1 MPARFAS
8 IRAKIVVIMA
18 VAGVAGL
25 IGTFILVSAVE
36 AGAARAQVHSRVVA
50 TAQAFSTL
58 LAAGATQG
66 EIRSAGFV
74 MHQQQITIR
83 EPNRPPMVLGAHVPA
98 AGAISVTSR
107 VGGATVEVSQS
118 PLPTTDVSL
127 ELTAL
132 AAGVLSLM
140 LGAGVMVGG
149 AMHKALTGP
158 VEAAV
163 RVADRVAHGDLSA
176 RMGDVG
182 TPELARLAAAF
193 DSMAARLEEADQLQK
208 RFLSDLGH
216 EIATPLNAVTGFA
229 LGLAE
234 GSITSEDDKAE
245 AAELVSAESQR
256 LHDLLGALRRLHQL
270 DLAQP
275 VEHVMFDPAGVL
287 DDICHRLEPRAR
299 AAGLRLQCRAQSTV
313 AVGDPRLVDM
323 AVENLVLNAVR
334 YTPSGGRIDV
344 SLLIRGEETEIRV
357 RDTGIGIASEH
368 LQRIFDR
375 LYRVD
380 EARARATGG
389 FGIGLALVQRAA
401 LALGG
406 RVEVESEKGKGS
418 EFRLIIPRPSG
429 ASMELSE
436 ALDAAE

>member
-1 MPARFAS
+1 MLPRLAS
-8 IRAKIVVIMA
+8 IRSKIVAIMA
-18 VAGVAGL
+18 VAAVAGVL
-25 IGTFILVSAVE
+25 GTFSLVSAVE
-36 AGAARAQVHSRVVA
+36 RSSAHSQVRARVIA

-74 MHQQQITIR
+74 MHQQQIIIR
-83 EPNRPPMVLGAHVPA
+83 EPGKPPLVMGAHVAPE
-98 AGAISVTSR
+98 GAIKISSQ
-107 VGGATVEVSQS
+107 VGRASIEVSQA
-118 PLPTTDVSL
+118 PIATTDVSL
-127 ELTAL
+127 ELTAV
-132 AAGVLSLM
+132 AAALFTLM
-140 LGAGVMVGG
+140 LGAGVMVGVT
-149 AMHKALTGP
+149 MRKALGGP
-158 VEAAV
+158 VAAAV

-176 RMGDVG
+176 RMGDVS
-182 TPELARLAAAF
+182 TPELRGLASAF
-193 DSMAARLEEADQLQK
+193 DSMAARLEEADQLQR

-229 LGLAE
+229 LGLAD
-234 GSITSEDDKAE
+234 GSITSEEDVAE
-245 AAELVSAESQR
+245 AAELVRAESQR
-256 LHDLLGALRRLHQL
+256 LHDLLAALRRLHQL

-275 VEHVMFDPAGVL
+275 VEHVIFDPAGVL

-299 AAGLRLQCRAQSTV
+299 SAGLRLLCRARSTV

-334 YTPSGGRIDV
+334 YTPKGGRIEV
-344 SLLIRGEETEIRV
+344 TLSFRGQETEIRV
-357 RDTGIGIASEH
+357 KDTGIGIAQEH

-406 RVEVESEKGKGS
+406 RVEVESEKGRGS
-418 EFRLIIPRPSG
+418 EFRLIIPRPSE
-429 ASMELSE
+429 AEVALSE
-436 ALDAAE
+436 ELEPAD